1 MLYSNRAMA
10 YLKLVDFKSAET
22 DCTQALALDK
32 KNVKA
37 LLRRGTARAFM
48 SMYKDAIADF
58 ESALVLEPANKQAKA
73 EIKKLKQSGMA
84 F

>member
-1 MLYSNRAMA
+1 
-10 YLKLVDFKSAET
+10 
-22 DCTQALALDK
+22 
-32 KNVKA
+32 
-37 LLRRGTARAFM
+37 M

-84 F
+84 FWESHLLIASVYFFNIQ